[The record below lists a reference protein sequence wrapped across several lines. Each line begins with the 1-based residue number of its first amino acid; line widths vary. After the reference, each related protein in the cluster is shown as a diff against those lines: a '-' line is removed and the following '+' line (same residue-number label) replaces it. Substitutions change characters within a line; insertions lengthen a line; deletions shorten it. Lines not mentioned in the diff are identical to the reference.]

1 MSVLS
6 CVGKATCSPGAS
18 FFESSHSESVQEMYR
33 RLLGFFA
40 ETRESVAQSKA
51 IKNDGIYQPKPTKS
65 CPTIPPIFVGE
76 QFPWIFLEWG
86 KQPTSFKRVGFPTL

>member
-6 CVGKATCSPGAS
+6 CVGKPTCSPGES

-51 IKNDGIYQPKPTKS
+51 IKTMVFTDLNQQKVVQQVP
-65 CPTIPPIFVGE
+65 
-76 QFPWIFLEWG
+76 QFL
-86 KQPTSFKRVGFPTL
+86 